1 MLDLD
6 QYKANLDQIEETKR
20 EIRRLEGFLDSMLK
34 KKKLQEL
41 ELTKLVGR
49 NEPIKNIM
57 LSKTELLRIVFNNDS
72 VTITVEKLT

>member
-20 EIRRLEGFLDSMLK
+20 EIRRLEGFLDSLLK

-57 LSKTELLRIVFNNDS
+57 LSITELLRIVFNNDS